1 MKITIDERRC
11 QGFGMC
17 ALAAPEL
24 FKVGEKDGYAVALV
38 SEVTHE
44 QIEAARA
51 AVENCPMHAIELT
64 EQA

>member
-1 MKITIDERRC
+1 VKIKIDERLC

-17 ALAAPEL
+17 AIAAPEL

-38 SEVTHE
+38 SEVSPE
-44 QIEAARA
+44 QLEAAQA

-64 EQA
+64 G